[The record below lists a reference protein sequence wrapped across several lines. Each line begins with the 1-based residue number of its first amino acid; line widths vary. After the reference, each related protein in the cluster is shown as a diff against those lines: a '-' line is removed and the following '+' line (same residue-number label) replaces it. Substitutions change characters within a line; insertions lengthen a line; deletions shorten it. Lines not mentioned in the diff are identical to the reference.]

1 MGREEESCAH
11 PCCSEWPATCLTLF
25 HSGSTSALLDLSGL
39 DLPPSGTTYPA
50 TPTHPG
56 SQSSAEQPSA
66 SVSLLDD
73 ELMSLGKDEDSAG
86 HSAGDSAGQ
95 PAGTSILC
103 STGRPAQAMAEQR
116 GLPIVAEAVPQ
127 ETKNKISLADR
138 RAGQLWLLG
147 RTG

>member
-1 MGREEESCAH
+1 MLT
-11 PCCSEWPATCLTLF
+11 PAALSGGGVGLDLPDSF

-73 ELMSLGKDEDSAG
+73 ELMSLGKDEDSV
-86 HSAGDSAGQ
+86 GDSAGH
-95 PAGTSILC
+95 AGTSVLC
-103 STGRPAQAMAEQR
+103 STRRPAQAQQR
-116 GLPIVAEAVPQ
+116 GLPILGDAVARG
-127 ETKNKISLADR
+127 N
-138 RAGQLWLLG
+138 
-147 RTG
+147 